1 MTSYGIVAFDLFE
14 ELDLAGPYEVFAAS
28 RDIRAAGDTVAV
40 LSDRL
45 EPIRGAKGLR
55 VLPDATLAETPHV
68 DVVLVPG
75 GDGTERDA
83 ENADLL
89 AWVRQAAG
97 TATWLTSVCTG
108 SLILHAAG
116 VADGRPLAT
125 HWSFEDALEARGAVV
140 ERRARFVRA
149 GSVVSSQGVS
159 AGIDMALWLVGQLHG
174 VDHARDVQRYIQ
186 YDPAPPYT
194 ADV

>member
-28 RDIRAAGDTVAV
+28 RDIRDAGDTVAV

-55 VLPDATLAETPHV
+55 VLPDATLAATPHV

-83 ENADLL
+83 GNAELL
-89 AWVRQAAG
+89 AWVRRAAG

-108 SLILHAAG
+108 SLILHAAR
-116 VADGRPLAT
+116 VADGRRLAT
-125 HWSFEDALEARGAVV
+125 HWSFEDALAAHGAVV
-140 ERRARFVRA
+140 ERRARFVRD
-149 GSVVSSQGVS
+149 GNVVSSQGVS

-174 VDHARDVQRYIQ
+174 VDHARDVRRYIQ
-186 YDPAPPYT
+186 YEPAPPYT

>member
-28 RDIRAAGDTVAV
+28 RDIRDAGDTVV
-40 LSDRL
+40 VISDRL
-45 EPIRGAKGLR
+45 EPITGAKGLR
-55 VLPDATLAETPHV
+55 VLPDATLAETANV
-68 DVVLVPG
+68 DVVLIPG
-75 GDGTERDA
+75 GDGTDRDA
-83 ENADLL
+83 ENPAFLD
-89 AWVRQAAG
+89 WVRRAAT

-108 SLILHAAG
+108 ALILHAAG

-125 HWSFEDALEARGAVV
+125 HWSFEDRLEASGAIV
-140 ERRARFVRA
+140 ERKARFVRS

-159 AGIDMALWLVGQLHG
+159 AGIDMALWIVGQLHG
-174 VDHARDVQRYIQ
+174 VSHAREVQRYIQ

>member
-28 RDIRAAGDTVAV
+28 RDIRDAGDTVAV
-40 LSDRL
+40 LSDGL

-55 VLPDATLAETPHV
+55 VLPDATLAATPHV

-83 ENADLL
+83 GNAELL
-89 AWVRQAAG
+89 AWVRRAAG

-108 SLILHAAG
+108 SLILHAAR
-116 VADGRPLAT
+116 VAEGRRLAT
-125 HWSFEDALEARGAVV
+125 HWSFEDALAGHGAVV
-140 ERRARFVRA
+140 ERRARFVRD
-149 GSVVSSQGVS
+149 GNVVSSQGVS

-174 VDHARDVQRYIQ
+174 IDHARDVQRYIQ
-186 YDPAPPYT
+186 YEPAPPYT